1 MSVPDR
7 VARHMSLRTRM
18 VLSGA
23 VAVVS
28 AAAVTS
34 VFFGLAVRAEM
45 IDNADE
51 VGEVR
56 AEQVADLAQRGI
68 LPRKIVGVSA

>member
-1 MSVPDR
+1 VRRPGGA
-7 VARHMSLRTRM
+7 ARHMSLRTRM

-28 AAAVTS
+28 AAAITS

-56 AEQVADLAQRGI
+56 AEQGR
-68 LPRKIVGVSA
+68 

>member
-1 MSVPDR
+1 MRR
-7 VARHMSLRTRM
+7 VDGAARQMSLRTRM

-34 VFFGLAVRAEM
+34 VFIGLMQHEH
-45 IDNADE
+45 
-51 VGEVR
+51 
-56 AEQVADLAQRGI
+56 
-68 LPRKIVGVSA
+68 